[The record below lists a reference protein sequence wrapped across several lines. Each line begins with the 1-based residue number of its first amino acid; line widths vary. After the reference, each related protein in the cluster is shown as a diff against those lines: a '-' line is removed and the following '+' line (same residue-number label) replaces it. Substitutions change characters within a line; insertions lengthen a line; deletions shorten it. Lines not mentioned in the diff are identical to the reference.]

1 MNDETGETGGGKK
14 AVLEKARLWTGE
26 GFDQQTKE
34 EVRRLIEGADETELG
49 DRFYKD
55 LEFGTGGMRGIMAA
69 GTNRMNIYT
78 VGRATQGLSDYLL
91 LHYSDARTRGVCIA
105 HDSRNNSRRFAEE
118 ASRVLAANGIKV
130 YLFRELR
137 PTPLLSFSVR
147 HLGCVS
153 GIVIT
158 ASHNPKEY
166 NGYKVYSPFG
176 YQVVPPEDS
185 RIVES
190 VNRVDIIRDVKR
202 IEFSK
207 GISDGIIEEID
218 GEVEKAY
225 LERVKAFTE
234 RVKKGIADEIGT
246 AKKVSVVYTPLH
258 GTGIT
263 LVPKA
268 LEAAGNVRLFTEPA
282 QSEPDGNFPTT
293 VSPNPE
299 EHEALKRAIRYASE
313 KRADL
318 VFATDPDCDRLGA
331 AVPDKNGGY
340 VLVTGNQLGVLFADM
355 ILTSYSR
362 SGLMPPD
369 PVVISTI
376 VSTELIKP
384 IAAEYGVREI
394 DVLTG
399 FKFFGSKMHEFEE
412 KKTGSF
418 VYGFEESYGYLAD
431 TFVRDKDGVI
441 AAVLALL
448 LVQYAVGRFGGVTEY
463 LHAIFEKYGL
473 YLDFQ
478 RSFYLKGVEGAA
490 KIQRIM
496 AGLRK
501 DPPLKI
507 GGEEVTAIKDYKLQ
521 VSKDLSSGREEP
533 ITGMPE
539 SNVLQL
545 HIGGAVKISIR
556 PSGTEPKIKFYFGL
570 SAPAGTNEQAAKK
583 MLEKRYKTVSDEL
596 FDRCGLE

>member
-1 MNDETGETGGGKK
+1 MNEGIKESGSGREGLL
-14 AVLEKARLWTGE
+14 AKARLWTGD
-26 GFDQQTKE
+26 GFDPQTRE
-34 EVRRLIEGADETELG
+34 EVRRLLDGADEAELE

-78 VGRATQGLSDYLL
+78 VGRATQGLADYLL
-91 LHYSDARTRGVCIA
+91 GRHSDARSRGVCIA
-105 HDSRNNSRRFAEE
+105 YDSRNNSRRFAEE
-118 ASRVLAANGIKV
+118 ASRVLAANGIRV
-130 YLFRELR
+130 YIFRELR

-147 HLGCVS
+147 HLGCIS
-153 GIVIT
+153 GIVLT

-190 VNRVDIIRDVKR
+190 VNGVDILEDVKR
-202 IEFSK
+202 VGFSEGIES
-207 GISDGIIEEID
+207 GIIEEID

-225 LERVKAFTE
+225 LERVEAFTG
-234 RVKKGIADEIGT
+234 RVKKGIADEIGSAAEIT
-246 AKKVSVVYTPLH
+246 VVYTPLH

-268 LEAAGNVRLFTEPA
+268 LVAAGNVRLFTEPA
-282 QSEPDGNFPTT
+282 QSVPDGNFPT
-293 VSPNPE
+293 VASPNPE
-299 EHEALKRAIRYASE
+299 EHEALARAIRYAG
-313 KRADL
+313 KKKADL
-318 VFATDPDCDRLGA
+318 VFATDPDCDRLGC
-331 AVPDKNGGY
+331 AVPDGNGGY
-340 VLVTGNQLGVLFADM
+340 VLVTGNQLGVLFTDM
-355 ILTSYSR
+355 ILASYSR

-376 VSTELIKP
+376 VSTDLVKP
-384 IAAEYGVREI
+384 VAEEYRVREI

-412 KKTGSF
+412 KKTGGF
-418 VYGFEESYGYLAD
+418 VFGFEESYGYLAD

-448 LVQYAVGRFGGVTEY
+448 LVQYAVGRYGGVLEY
-463 LHAIFEKYGL
+463 LHALYEKHGI

-478 RSFYLKGVEGAA
+478 RSFYLKGKEGAA
-490 KIQRIM
+490 KIRQIM
-496 AGLRK
+496 ENLRK
-501 DPPLKI
+501 DPPLRI
-507 GGEEVTAIKDYKLQ
+507 GGERVTAIKDYRLQ
-521 VSKDLSSGREEP
+521 VSKDLVKDKEDT
-533 ITGMPE
+533 ITGMTE

-545 HIGGAVKISIR
+545 FIGTTAKISIR

-570 SAPAGTNEQAAKK
+570 NAPLRKSGSAAKA
-583 MLEKRYKTVSDEL
+583 MLEKRYKTISEKL
-596 FDRCGLE
+596 FDYCGLA